1 MTVAKTERKK
11 KAVPIHRTAFSVFIE
26 KPMKNT

>member
-11 KAVPIHRTAFSVFIE
+11 KAVLWIGTAFSVFIA